1 MTKNNQSMINTDHND
16 RILQQIF
23 FKKSKQVRKNKAS
36 EKTVCIIY
44 IYFKIHK
51 HTYLWDAFLLRKG
64 RVEKGDLKTSYF
76 YFQKSFTRFPNVN
89 NNKVSLDWQIAWVIC
104 KQSLVNILY
113 PLSVLFYRDCQ
124 LTRKN
129 K

>member
-1 MTKNNQSMINTDHND
+1 MINTDHND

-51 HTYLWDAFLLRKG
+51 HTYL
-64 RVEKGDLKTSYF
+64 
-76 YFQKSFTRFPNVN
+76 
-89 NNKVSLDWQIAWVIC
+89 
-104 KQSLVNILY
+104 
-113 PLSVLFYRDCQ
+113 
-124 LTRKN
+124 
-129 K
+129 